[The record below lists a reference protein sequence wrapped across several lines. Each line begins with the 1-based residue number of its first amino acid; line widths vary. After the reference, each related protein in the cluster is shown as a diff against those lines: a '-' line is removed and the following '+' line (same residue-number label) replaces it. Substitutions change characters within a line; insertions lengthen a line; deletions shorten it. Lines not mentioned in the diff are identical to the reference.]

1 MKTGIIIYSS
11 TGNTRKA
18 ARQLL
23 EAIEK
28 KGQQATLLEV
38 KASNEKPEMDGK
50 KIHLTEQPDPSGFDR
65 LVFASP
71 VWGFSL
77 SGVMQAYLSALP
89 SLKGKSVSLFVTHR
103 FPLPFLGGNR
113 TIKQMAALCR
123 EKGGMVGETSVI
135 SWSQNRRE
143 DDIARMVQQLA

>member
-28 KGQQATLLEV
+28 KGQQAALLEV
-38 KASNEKPEMDGK
+38 KASNEKPEMDVK
-50 KIHLTEQPDPSGFDR
+50 KIHLTEHPDPSGFDR

-113 TIKQMAALCR
+113 AVKQMAALCR
-123 EKGGMVGETSVI
+123 EKGGTVGETSVI

>member
-28 KGQQATLLEV
+28 KGQQAALLEV
-38 KASNEKPEMDGK
+38 KASNEKPEMDVK
-50 KIHLTEQPDPSGFDR
+50 KIHLTEHPDPSGFDR

-103 FPLPFLGGNR
+103 LPLPFLGGNR
-113 TIKQMAALCR
+113 AVKQMAALCR
-123 EKGGMVGETSVI
+123 EKGGTVGETSVI